1 VAGVAKGCLRFH
13 ARRRRAV
20 LDILPQLTGLVK
32 RFANE
37 YWCYTSS
44 EEEEEEEDDEEEE
57 EEDDDDDEGTVRDA
71 PKAEA
76 QWLHQND
83 HNQKRVQE
91 AAAKEQKAVRRLEIV
106 MAVLLV
112 IVALAEFV
120 AQGATAGRVLAVSG
134 LLLVLAA
141 LVSLVCRRHRATP
154 GQAETAPLLLGISSD
169 SGQGNG
175 PGSLHVRLTTADSTV
190 AAVDPNDL
198 YAEFKASGACP
209 FNFDDLPDGSKER
222 IYQVWFDTRTH
233 AGINTKF
240 AEYGLR
246 SAGAAFDPKTGR
258 RILARTQ
265 QSGPKGPKAGRHQYG
280 HNHELV
286 SGDATVQ
293 LEEQLG
299 MLQDNPPRM
308 DEGDKYLD
316 WERAVAETEEALHAS
331 LVPDTMLH

>member
-1 VAGVAKGCLRFH
+1 MREPGQCESLGESRGSARAESGGAVQATGDSQPAPTPAPAPAPAH
-13 ARRRRAV
+13 AR
-20 LDILPQLTGLVK
+20 
-32 RFANE
+32 
-37 YWCYTSS
+37 
-44 EEEEEEEDDEEEE
+44 
-57 EEDDDDDEGTVRDA
+57 A
-71 PKAEA
+71 PAP
-76 QWLHQND
+76 
-83 HNQKRVQE
+83 
-91 AAAKEQKAVRRLEIV
+91 
-106 MAVLLV
+106 
-112 IVALAEFV
+112 
-120 AQGATAGRVLAVSG
+120 ATAPAP
-134 LLLVLAA
+134 APA
-141 LVSLVCRRHRATP
+141 P
-154 GQAETAPLLLGISSD
+154 APLKVRE
-169 SGQGNG
+169 

-246 SAGAAFDPKTGR
+246 SAGAAFDPKAGR

-286 SGDATVQ
+286 SGDAKVQ

-331 LVPDTMLH
+331 LVPDTVLH